1 MFLKKLFD
9 FKFFLNGRFIINKNV
24 SSINFVNDLS
34 KNLFD
39 LKEHALIGVSPF
51 NSYYSEDNLRKLFFW
66 GLNNFK
72 EISVCIPDGASTYT
86 LQAIGYPKDK
96 ADRKA
101 KRHDNNLRNK
111 AIKTLVANNLSEDE
125 AKSKMVFFTDL
136 AQNNKKYIE
145 FCKLY
150 EQMYENDKNFREG
163 CLLTSKCVLSA
174 KGNSVCVDER
184 ALNLAVKYFLA
195 ELPLYL
201 NTPEIL
207 NVSSSLFVYKDLP
220 TDFLN
225 KIYNN
230 GPFSSLLSLKQG
242 CLAIQFD

>member
-1 MFLKKLFD
+1 MKKLFD
-9 FKFFLNGRFIINKNV
+9 FKSFLKGWFIINKNV
-24 SSINFVNDLS
+24 TSIKFVNS
-34 KNLFD
+34 ESEKIFN
-39 LKEHALIGVSPF
+39 LKEHALFGISPF
-51 NSYYSEDNLRKLFFW
+51 NSYYSEDNLKKLFSW
-66 GLNNFK
+66 ALNNFK
-72 EISVCIPDGASTYT
+72 KISVCIPDGASTYT

-96 ADRKA
+96 ADRKT

-111 AIKTLVANNLSEDE
+111 TINALVANNLSEDE

-136 AQNNKKYIE
+136 AQNNKKYLE

-163 CLLTSKCVLSA
+163 CLLTSKHVLSA
-174 KGNSVCVDER
+174 KGNSACVDER
-184 ALNLAVKYFLA
+184 ALNFAVKYFLA

-201 NTPEIL
+201 NTPDIL